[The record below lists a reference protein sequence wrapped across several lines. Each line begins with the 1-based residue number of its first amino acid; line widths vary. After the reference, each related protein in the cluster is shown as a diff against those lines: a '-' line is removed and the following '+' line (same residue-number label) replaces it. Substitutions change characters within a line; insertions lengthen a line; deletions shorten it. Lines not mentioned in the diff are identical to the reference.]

1 MAFKTAGDEQNG
13 PSGNSNGFVW
23 RNLNE
28 GCCPSCGEELVD
40 FKHLNLYKC
49 RCGFKIGYERMRQ
62 MLDNLSDEEDS
73 FPSSGFA
80 IGSYDDEEP
89 F

>member
-1 MAFKTAGDEQNG
+1 MAFKTAGDGQND
-13 PSGNSNGFVW
+13 PQSGRETAKWSN
-23 RNLNE
+23 LLE
-28 GCCPSCGEELVD
+28 GCCPQCGEELVD
-40 FKHLNLYKC
+40 FKHINLYKC

-62 MLDNLSDEEDS
+62 LLDNLSDEEDS